1 MNTEA
6 LSYIAKLLKES
17 GLHYSFVRWN
27 GELIFPYWI
36 GEYSEVDSV
45 YEDGMVESDFIL
57 TGTTE
62 ESWLILQQE
71 KEKIEKLFR
80 DRTTVL
86 DSGIGVCISFDRSL
100 IVPTESDTLK
110 RIQINLSV
118 KEWRNN
124 YGIS

>member
-1 MNTEA
+1 MNTET
-6 LSYIAKLLKES
+6 LSYINTILKES

-27 GELIFPYWI
+27 GELVFPYWI
-36 GEYSEVDSV
+36 GEYSEVDSI

-62 ESWLILQQE
+62 ESWFTLQQE

-80 DRTTVL
+80 DRTTIL
-86 DSGIGVCISFDRSL
+86 ESGIGLSISFERSL

-124 YGIS
+124 YGII

>member
-1 MNTEA
+1 MNTET
-6 LSYIAKLLKES
+6 LSYINTILKES

-27 GELIFPYWI
+27 GELVFPYWI
-36 GEYSEVDSV
+36 GEYSEVDSI

-62 ESWLILQQE
+62 ESWFTLQQE

-80 DRTTVL
+80 DKTTIL
-86 DSGIGVCISFDRSL
+86 ESGIGLSISFERSL

-118 KEWRNN
+118 KEWRN
-124 YGIS
+124 Y

>member
-1 MNTEA
+1 MTTET
-6 LSYIAKLLKES
+6 LFYITQLLTES
-17 GLHYSFVRWN
+17 GLHYAFGRWN
-27 GELIFPYWI
+27 GDLVFPYWI
-36 GEYSEVDSV
+36 GEYSEVDSM
-45 YEDGMVESDFIL
+45 YEDGMVESDFII

-62 ESWLILQQE
+62 NSWLELQDE
-71 KEKIEKLFR
+71 KEKIEKLLR

-86 DSGIGVCISFDRSL
+86 DSGSGLCISFERSL

-124 YGIS
+124 

>member
-1 MNTEA
+1 MNTET

-45 YEDGMVESDFIL
+45 YENGMVESDFIL

-62 ESWLILQQE
+62 ESWLTLQQE
-71 KEKIEKLFR
+71 KEKIEKLLR
-80 DRTTVL
+80 NKTIVL
-86 DSGIGVCISFDRSL
+86 DSGIGVCIDFERSL

-110 RIQINLSV
+110 RIQMNFSV
-118 KEWRNN
+118 KEWRN
-124 YGIS
+124 Y

>member
-1 MNTEA
+1 MNTET

-62 ESWLILQQE
+62 ESWLTLQHE
-71 KEKIEKLFR
+71 KEKIEKLL
-80 DRTTVL
+80 DKVTTIL
-86 DSGIGVCISFDRSL
+86 ESGIGLSISFERSL

-110 RIQINLSV
+110 RIQMNFSIR
-118 KEWRNN
+118 EWRN
-124 YGIS
+124 Y

>member
-1 MNTEA
+1 MNTET
-6 LSYIAKLLKES
+6 LSYINTILKES

-27 GELIFPYWI
+27 GELVFPYWI
-36 GEYSEVDSV
+36 GEYSEVDSI

-62 ESWLILQQE
+62 ESWFTLQQE

-80 DRTTVL
+80 DRTTIL
-86 DSGIGVCISFDRSL
+86 ESGIGLSISFERSL

-118 KEWRNN
+118 KEWRN
-124 YGIS
+124 Y